1 VTPHEAEK
9 LFRYH
14 EPTPKQAD
22 QMAYLRILFQN
33 LAKEIVERV
42 PNIHGYRDAAIK
54 KLHMT
59 QMTCNEAISME
70 DK

>member
-1 VTPHEAEK
+1 
-9 LFRYH
+9 
-14 EPTPKQAD
+14 
-22 QMAYLRILFQN
+22 MAYLRILFQN